1 MKKIKLLKVYPLGSG
16 SKGNCIYI
24 KSDGAG
30 LLLDAGLSFAEI
42 KSRLFEFG
50 IKLQDVGGVLITHEH
65 SDHING
71 LPGFAGSGIPIFM
84 REEAA
89 RVVEKKIRGLSVAK
103 ICEAAFDFFDMRITP
118 FGIPH
123 DAAHPLGFRL
133 FDGKSALGIAT
144 DVGHIAEN
152 VVSGLFD
159 ADALIVEAN
168 YDENMLSGGRYPE
181 RLKKRITGGKG
192 HLNNAAT
199 GELLKRIITPRT
211 KNVMLAH
218 LSEENNLPELAF
230 DTVAKSLKKCGIETG
245 RDIKIEVLKQHE
257 RGKAC
262 LVES

>member
-1 MKKIKLLKVYPLGSG
+1 MLKVYPLGSG

-50 IKLQDVGGVLITHEH
+50 IRLQDVGGVLITHEH

-71 LPGFAGSGIPIFM
+71 LQGFAGSGIPIFM

-89 RVVEKKIRGLSVAK
+89 RVVEKKIRGLSVGR
-103 ICEAAFDFFDMRITP
+103 IQDAAFNFLDLRITP
-118 FGIPH
+118 FEIPH
-123 DAAHPLGFRL
+123 DAAYPLGFRIS
-133 FDGKSALGIAT
+133 DGKTVLGVAT

-168 YDENMLSGGRYPE
+168 YDGNMLSGGHYPE
-181 RLKKRITGGKG
+181 RLKRRIAGGRG
-192 HLNNAAT
+192 HLENSAT
-199 GELLKRIITPRT
+199 CELLMRIVTPRT
-211 KNVMLAH
+211 KTVMLAH

-230 DTVAKSLKKCGIETG
+230 DAVAKSLKKCGIEKN
-245 RDIKIEVLKQHE
+245 IKIEVLKQRE
-257 RGKAC
+257 KGNAC
-262 LVES
+262 LV